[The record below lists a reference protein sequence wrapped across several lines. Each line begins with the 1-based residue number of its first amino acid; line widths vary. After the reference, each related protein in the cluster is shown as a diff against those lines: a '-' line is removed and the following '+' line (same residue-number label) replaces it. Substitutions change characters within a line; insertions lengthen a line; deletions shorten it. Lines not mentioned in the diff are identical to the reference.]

1 MIRTLARRLPRPIK
15 NRVKGYI
22 KSLVPPEEATESFE
36 RSLSRLNPDLKM
48 VFDVGAN
55 VGDMTMSM
63 CKWFPDATVHA
74 FEPYS
79 KTFET
84 LRARVESSPYRDR
97 VSLHNFGFY
106 DKKGTA
112 PLHVTSFHGA
122 NSLVAVSPAYHA
134 FNPHIREEAL
144 EDVQLVRL
152 DDFVAEAGISHI
164 DLMKVDV
171 EGAEFEVFAGG
182 VHTLSSM
189 IDTIFCEMSFA
200 RFPRERGEYIRV
212 CQVLQDSGFA
222 PAEIYDV
229 AQGDTG
235 DQWRLAQFDFVFRS
249 FRPAG
254 GADSHAGDASRR
266 AEAQGPASGSPQSLR
281 CR

>member
-1 MIRTLARRLPRPIK
+1 MIRPLVRLLPRRLK
-15 NRVKGYI
+15 DRVKAYI
-22 KSLVPPEEATESFE
+22 RTWVPPETSDSYE
-36 RSLSRLNPDLKM
+36 RSLSRLGPDLKT

-63 CKWFPDATVHA
+63 CERFPTATVHA

-79 KTFET
+79 QTFEK
-84 LRARVESSPYRDR
+84 LRARVEASPFRDR
-97 VSLHNFGFY
+97 VVLHRFGFY
-106 DKKGTA
+106 DKGGTA

-122 NSLVAVSPAYHA
+122 NSLVAISSAYHV
-134 FNPHIREEAL
+134 FNPHIREEDV

-152 DDFVAEAGISHI
+152 DDFVAESGISHI

-171 EGAEFEVFAGG
+171 EGAEYEVFAGG
-182 VHTLSSM
+182 VRTLSSM
-189 IDTIFCEMSFA
+189 IDTVFCEMSFA

-212 CQVLQDSGFA
+212 CQLLQDCGFA

-235 DQWRLAQFDFVFRS
+235 DKWRLAQFDCVFKS
-249 FRPAG
+249 FRPAN
-254 GADSHAGDASRR
+254 GADSHVGA
-266 AEAQGPASGSPQSLR
+266 
-281 CR
+281 

>member
-1 MIRTLARRLPRPIK
+1 MIRTLVRMLPRGLKDRLKDRIK
-15 NRVKGYI
+15 K
-22 KSLVPPEEATESFE
+22 LAPPEISESFE
-36 RSLSRLNPDLKM
+36 HSLSRLGPDLKT

-55 VGDMTMSM
+55 VGDMTLSM
-63 CKWFPDATVHA
+63 CKWFPNATVHA

-84 LRARVESSPYRDR
+84 LRARVEASPDRDR
-97 VSLHNFGFY
+97 VRLYNFGFY
-106 DKKGTA
+106 DKPGTA

-122 NSLVAVSPAYHA
+122 NSLVAVSPAYHV
-134 FNPHIREEAL
+134 FNPHIREEDS

-171 EGAEFEVFAGG
+171 EGAELEVLSGG
-182 VHTLSSM
+182 VRTLSSM

-200 RFPRERGEYIRV
+200 RFPRERGEHVRV
-212 CQVLQDSGFA
+212 FQMLHDCGFA

-235 DQWRLAQFDFVFRS
+235 DQWRLAQFDCVFKS
-249 FRPAG
+249 FRPFDR
-254 GADSHAGDASRR
+254 ADSHVGNASSR
-266 AEAQGPASGSPQSLR
+266 AET
-281 CR
+281 

>member
-1 MIRTLARRLPRPIK
+1 MIRTLAGRLPRPVK
-15 NRVKGYI
+15 KRVKSYI
-22 KSLVPPEEATESFE
+22 KSLVPPEQTTESFE
-36 RSLSRLNPDLKM
+36 HSLSRLGPDLKT

-63 CKWFPDATVHA
+63 CKLFPDATVHA

-84 LRARVESSPYRDR
+84 LRARVEASPYRDR
-97 VSLHNFGFY
+97 VRLHNFGFY
-106 DKKGTA
+106 DKRGTA

-122 NSLVAVSPAYHA
+122 NSLVSISSAYHV
-134 FNPHIREEAL
+134 FNPHVREEDL

-152 DDFVAEAGISHI
+152 DDFVGESGIGHI

-182 VHTLSSM
+182 VRTLSSM
-189 IDTIFCEMSFA
+189 IDTIICEMSFA

-212 CQVLQDSGFA
+212 CQVLQECGFA

-235 DQWRLAQFDFVFRS
+235 DQWRLAQFDCVFKS
-249 FRPAG
+249 FSPRRG
-254 GADSHAGDASRR
+254 VNSDSL
-266 AEAQGPASGSPQSLR
+266 QPV
-281 CR
+281 

>member
-15 NRVKGYI
+15 ARVKGYI
-22 KSLVPPEEATESFE
+22 KSLVPPEQTSESFE
-36 RSLSRLNPDLKM
+36 HSLVRLGPGIKTA
-48 VFDVGAN
+48 FDVGAN
-55 VGDMTMSM
+55 VGDMTMAM
-63 CKWFPDATVHA
+63 CKAFPEATVHA

-84 LRARVESSPYRDR
+84 LRARVEASPYRDR
-97 VSLHNFGFY
+97 VKLHNFGFY
-106 DKKGTA
+106 DKKATA

-122 NSLVAVSPAYHA
+122 NSLVAISSAYHV
-134 FNPHIREEAL
+134 FNPHIREEDL

-152 DDFVAEAGISHI
+152 DDFVGESGISHI

-182 VHTLSSM
+182 VRTLSSM
-189 IDTIFCEMSFA
+189 IDTIICEMSFA

-212 CQVLQDSGFA
+212 CQLLQDSGFA

-235 DQWRLAQFDFVFRS
+235 DQWRLAQFDCVFKS
-249 FRPAG
+249 FHPAG
-254 GADSHAGDASRR
+254 RADSNVGHAY
-266 AEAQGPASGSPQSLR
+266 
-281 CR
+281 

>member
-1 MIRTLARRLPRPIK
+1 VIRTLVRRLPRRLK
-15 NRVKGYI
+15 TRVKNYV
-22 KSLVPPEEATESFE
+22 KTWVPPEPPAPPTESFE
-36 RSLSRLNPDLKM
+36 NSLARLAPDIKTA
-48 VFDVGAN
+48 FDVGAN

-63 CKWFPDATVHA
+63 CKAFPEATVHA

-79 KTFET
+79 KTFES
-84 LRARVESSPYRDR
+84 LRARVEASPYRDR
-97 VSLHNFGFY
+97 VRLHNFGFY
-106 DKKGTA
+106 DEKGTA

-122 NSLVAVSPAYHA
+122 NSLVSISSAYHV
-134 FNPHIREEAL
+134 FNPHIREEGL

-171 EGAEFEVFAGG
+171 EGAEYEVFAGG
-182 VHTLSSM
+182 VRTLSS
-189 IDTIFCEMSFA
+189 IVDAVICEMSFA

-212 CQVLQDSGFA
+212 CQLLHDCGFA

-229 AQGDTG
+229 AEGDTG
-235 DQWRLAQFDFVFRS
+235 DQWRLAQYDCVFRS

-254 GADSHAGDASRR
+254 LADANVPQADLSH
-266 AEAQGPASGSPQSLR
+266 
-281 CR
+281 

>member
-36 RSLSRLNPDLKM
+36 RSLSRLGPDLKM

-79 KTFET
+79 KTFEI
-84 LRARVESSPYRDR
+84 LRTRVEASPYRDR
-97 VSLHNFGFY
+97 VRLHNLGFY

-122 NSLVAVSPAYHA
+122 NSLVAVSPAYHV
-134 FNPHIREEAL
+134 FNPHIREEGS

-152 DDFVAEAGISHI
+152 DDFVAEAGITQI

-182 VHTLSSM
+182 VSTLSSM
-189 IDTIFCEMSFA
+189 IDTILCEMSFA

-212 CQVLQDSGFA
+212 FQMLQDCGFA

-235 DQWRLAQFDFVFRS
+235 DQWRLAQFDCVFRS
-249 FRPAG
+249 FRA
-254 GADSHAGDASRR
+254 ASRTDSNV
-266 AEAQGPASGSPQSLR
+266 GHASASSGGMV
-281 CR
+281 

>member
-1 MIRTLARRLPRPIK
+1 MIRTLVRRLPRRLK
-15 NRVKGYI
+15 TRVKDYI
-22 KSLVPPEEATESFE
+22 KTWVPPVPPETSESFE
-36 RSLSRLNPDLKM
+36 HSLSRLDPNLKI

-63 CKWFPDATVHA
+63 CKAFPDATVHA

-79 KTFET
+79 ETFKT
-84 LRARVESSPYRDR
+84 LRARVEASPYRDR
-97 VSLHNFGFY
+97 VKLHSFGFY
-106 DKKGTA
+106 DQKATA

-122 NSLVAVSPAYHA
+122 NSLVAISSAYHA
-134 FNPHIREEAL
+134 FNPHIREEGS

-152 DDFVAEAGISHI
+152 DDFVAEAGIVHI

-171 EGAEFEVFAGG
+171 EGAEYEVFAGG
-182 VHTLSSM
+182 VRTMSSM
-189 IDTIFCEMSFA
+189 VEAVICEMSFA

-212 CQVLQDSGFA
+212 CQLLQNCGFA

-235 DQWRLAQFDFVFRS
+235 DQWRLAQFDCVFKS

-254 GADSHAGDASRR
+254 GADSNEGDASHI
-266 AEAQGPASGSPQSLR
+266 
-281 CR
+281 

>member
-1 MIRTLARRLPRPIK
+1 MIQTLVRILPRRLK
-15 NRVKGYI
+15 DRVKD
-22 KSLVPPEEATESFE
+22 SVTRLVPPETFGH
-36 RSLSRLNPDLKM
+36 SLSRLGPDLKT

-63 CKWFPDATVHA
+63 CQYFPDATVHA

-84 LRARVESSPYRDR
+84 LRARVEASPYRDR
-97 VSLHNFGFY
+97 VRLHNFGFY
-106 DKKGTA
+106 DKKGEAT
-112 PLHVTSFHGA
+112 LHVTSHHGA
-122 NSLVAVSPAYHA
+122 NSLVAISSAYHV
-134 FNPHIREEAL
+134 FNPHVQEEDT

-152 DDFVAEAGISHI
+152 DDFVADAGITHI

-182 VHTLSSM
+182 VRALSSM

-200 RFPRERGEYIRV
+200 RFPRERGEFIRLF
-212 CQVLQDSGFA
+212 QVLHDCGFA

-229 AQGDTG
+229 AQGDAG
-235 DQWRLAQFDFVFRS
+235 NQWRLAQFDCVFKS
-249 FRPAG
+249 FRPING
-254 GADSHAGDASRR
+254 PDSQVGDASRR
-266 AEAQGPASGSPQSLR
+266 TET
-281 CR
+281 